1 MSLMSNIGSPLTGQV
16 QCPDCGMYYKNRNTM
31 NSHRSTYCPKRNSI
45 KMIRKKEMVVKEW
58 PRDTGI
64 TRTVLKQA
72 NIVKEQ
78 PRVIEGNRTVLKPLR
93 TYLGHRN
100 RKIEVEFSDADLAY
114 SREFEQ
120 FSETTGT
127 S

>member
-1 MSLMSNIGSPLTGQV
+1 
-16 QCPDCGMYYKNRNTM
+16 
-31 NSHRSTYCPKRNSI
+31 
-45 KMIRKKEMVVKEW
+45 MIRKKEMVVKEW

-100 RKIEVEFSDADLAY
+100 RKTEVEFSDADLAY
-114 SREFEQ
+114 WREFEQ